1 MSLDPHIRAGLRLP
15 LVCGPMF
22 SVSGPDLVRECC
34 LAGVIGGLPRHNARS
49 LDEFVH
55 WLAGI
60 RDALNRRRDEAPEAP
75 IGAIAVNMA
84 SNLAPQEFEET
95 LEACRLYGVEI
106 IINATGNPTD
116 LTRRAHDKGFL
127 VYADAVN
134 LKFAEKAISV
144 GVDGITAIGAGGGG
158 HSGRVSHLALVAAI
172 RARFDKTVLMGGALS
187 TGAAI
192 RAAEILGADLA
203 FMGTRFIATREAAVS
218 DAYKA
223 MLVEATSADLVYTAR
238 LGGAPAHWL
247 VPSLVAAGLDP
258 ADDTAPAP
266 PGVRPWW
273 DIWSA
278 GQGVDQITDT
288 PSVAELVDRLASE
301 YEVAARV
308 AIFTD
313 RLVDAALDQ
322 PAA

>member
-1 MSLDPHIRAGLRLP
+1 MSLAPQIRAGLRLP

-49 LDEFVH
+49 LEEFVH
-55 WLAGI
+55 WLADI
-60 RDALNRRRDEAPEAP
+60 RDALDRRRDEEPEAP

-84 SNLAPQEFEET
+84 SNLPPQEFEET
-95 LEACRLYGVEI
+95 LEACRRYGVEI
-106 IINATGNPTD
+106 IINATGNPTE

-134 LKFAEKAISV
+134 LKFAEKAMSV
-144 GVDGITAIGAGGGG
+144 GVDGINAIGAGGGG
-158 HSGRVSHLALVAAI
+158 HSGRISHLALVAAI

-203 FMGTRFIATREAAVS
+203 FMGTRFIATREAAVL

-223 MLVEATSADLVYTAR
+223 MLVAATSADLVYTAR

-258 ADDTAPAP
+258 ADDLTPAP

-288 PSVAELVDRLASE
+288 PSVAELVDRLACE
-301 YEVAARV
+301 YEAAARV

-322 PAA
+322 PAD